1 VSTSTIYSRLL
12 IFSLLLTLC
21 VVVLGAYV
29 RLSDAGLGCPDWP
42 GCYGQL
48 MVPDITTSEITA
60 SYERPLESAKAWKE
74 MIHRYFA
81 GTLGL
86 LILTLVILAWKQ
98 ALAMK
103 LPLFLLGS
111 LIFQALLGMWTVTLL
126 LKPLV
131 VMGHLLGGLT
141 ILSLVLWLFLRDHGS
156 PFSNFRIQHSF
167 LPHIVLTL
175 VAVIMQI
182 MLGGWTSSNYAALAC
197 TDFPTCGGHWVPP
210 DMNFSEAFIPWR
222 GLGIDYEGGILDS
235 ATRMAIHFSHR
246 IGAVVVFCFAALLS
260 IRLWKQHA
268 RVPALC
274 LLGLLLLQW
283 GLGISN
289 VVFNLPVLVAAAHNG
304 VAALLLLTLVSF
316 LYFSWNTPSRE
327 THHD

>member
-1 VSTSTIYSRLL
+1 
-12 IFSLLLTLC
+12 
-21 VVVLGAYV
+21 
-29 RLSDAGLGCPDWP
+29 
-42 GCYGQL
+42 
-48 MVPDITTSEITA
+48 
-60 SYERPLESAKAWKE
+60 
-74 MIHRYFA
+74 
-81 GTLGL
+81 
-86 LILTLVILAWKQ
+86 
-98 ALAMK
+98 
-103 LPLFLLGS
+103 
-111 LIFQALLGMWTVTLL
+111 
-126 LKPLV
+126 
-131 VMGHLLGGLT
+131 
-141 ILSLVLWLFLRDHGS
+141 
-156 PFSNFRIQHSF
+156 
-167 LPHIVLTL
+167 L

-197 TDFPTCGGHWVPP
+197 TDFPTCGGHWIPP

-327 THHD
+327 THYD